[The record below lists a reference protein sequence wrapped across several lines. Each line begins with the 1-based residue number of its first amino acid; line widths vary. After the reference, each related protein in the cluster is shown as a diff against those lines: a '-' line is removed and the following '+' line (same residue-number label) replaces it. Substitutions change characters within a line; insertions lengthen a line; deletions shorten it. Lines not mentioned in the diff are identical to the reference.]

1 MGAKRT
7 AVTALKLNVCVAI
20 LALAIPSESPL
31 AAAASEQAER
41 TPVFLAAAPY
51 TPELR
56 HVRRV
61 ALRKS
66 KNVAVGP
73 ATSRSRHR
81 SPRLSVGEGA
91 GLRRTPDTLDLKS
104 SAALVIDQETSEV
117 LVSKNADA
125 VLPIASLT
133 KLMTA
138 LVIAEAKIPL
148 DELLTVSQD
157 DVDTEKGSR
166 SRLKVGTQLTRGE
179 MLHLALMASENR
191 AAHTLGRTFPGGSE
205 AFVEAMNAKGK
216 DLGMGD
222 SIFVESTGLSSRNR
236 SSARDLATLV
246 RAAHLH
252 PIIRELSISRQAK
265 VEVGRRN
272 LQFHTTNR
280 LVLRSDWDIGL
291 QKTGYISEAGR
302 CLVMQVNLAGRSL
315 ILVFLDSAGKHSRL
329 GDAERV
335 RRWVN
340 QNSPS
345 APAQSTGPSLTS

>member
-1 MGAKRT
+1 MGAKKI
-7 AVTALKLNVCVAI
+7 AVMALRLNVCAAFVA
-20 LALAIPSESPL
+20 LSVPVACALAASAAQPSKG
-31 AAAASEQAER
+31 AD
-41 TPVFLAAAPY
+41 VFLAQPV
-51 TPELR
+51 PSPDLR
-56 HVRRV
+56 QVHRV
-61 ALRKS
+61 SLRKS
-66 KNVAVGP
+66 RNVSPGR
-73 ATSRSRHR
+73 ATSKSMHPSRRH
-81 SPRLSVGEGA
+81 SVAQVA
-91 GLRRTPDTLDLKS
+91 GLRKTSDSLELKS
-104 SAALVIDQETSEV
+104 SAALVIDQETNEI

-166 SRLKVGTQLTRGE
+166 SRLKVGTQLTRNE

-205 AFVEAMNAKGK
+205 AFVEAMNAKSK
-216 DLGMGD
+216 ELGMSD
-222 SIFVESTGLSSRNR
+222 TSFVESTGLSSRNR

-246 RAAHLH
+246 GAAHQH
-252 PIIRELSISRQAK
+252 PIIREMSVSPQAK

-272 LQFHTTNR
+272 LLFHTTNR
-280 LVLRSDWDIGL
+280 LVLRADWEIGL

-302 CLVMQVNLAGRSL
+302 CLVMQATFSGRSL
-315 ILVFLDSAGKHSRL
+315 IMVFLDSAGKHSRL

-335 RRWVN
+335 RRWIMLTLPTE
-340 QNSPS
+340 PS
-345 APAQSTGPSLTS
+345 ALADARLTS

>member
-1 MGAKRT
+1 MAQ
-7 AVTALKLNVCVAI
+7 
-20 LALAIPSESPL
+20 P
-31 AAAASEQAER
+31 ASMQ
-41 TPVFLAAAPY
+41 
-51 TPELR
+51 ELR
-56 HVRRV
+56 PVHRV
-61 ALRKS
+61 ALRKNR
-66 KNVAVGP
+66 NVSPGRASAKSVY
-73 ATSRSRHR
+73 ASRRQ
-81 SPRLSVGEGA
+81 SVAETA
-91 GLRRTPDTLDLKS
+91 GLRKTSDALELKS

-148 DELLTVSQD
+148 GELLTVSQD

-166 SRLKVGTQLTRGE
+166 SRLKVGTQLTRSE

-205 AFVEAMNAKGK
+205 AFVEAMNAKSK
-216 DLGMGD
+216 ELGMGD
-222 SIFVESTGLSSRNR
+222 TSFVESTGLSSRNR

-246 RAAHLH
+246 GAAHQH
-252 PIIRELSISRQAK
+252 PIIREMSVSHQAK

-280 LVLRSDWDIGL
+280 LVLRADWDIGL
-291 QKTGYISEAGR
+291 QKTGYITEAGR
-302 CLVMQVNLAGRSL
+302 CLVMQATLSGRPL
-315 ILVFLDSAGKHSRL
+315 IMVFLDSAGKHSRL

-335 RRWVN
+335 RRWLMLTL
-340 QNSPS
+340 PTATS
-345 APAQSTGPSLTS
+345 APAGVRLTS